1 VPPQHTTKSRARDT
15 SDGGRSSEPDEPI
28 GTLRP
33 VNTGRDEHDDDV
45 EQFDDSDRLELDERD
60 EPDESPADLQ
70 MMETARRRYGAVG
83 AFVAGGMLGLDRIL
97 GRKVKEEAPVVWEA
111 AGEPEDIDRGMTID
125 IDDETSVVSAP
136 NRARRRN
143 VRKRRNNGSDAV

>member
-1 VPPQHTTKSRARDT
+1 
-15 SDGGRSSEPDEPI
+15 
-28 GTLRP
+28 
-33 VNTGRDEHDDDV
+33 VNTGRPEPDEHDEPV
-45 EQFDDSDRLELDERD
+45 END
-60 EPDESPADLQ
+60 EPVAASELPADLH

-125 IDDETSVVSAP
+125 IDDETSVVSTP

-143 VRKRRNNGSDAV
+143 VRKRRNNGIEAD

>member
-1 VPPQHTTKSRARDT
+1 MYSRLRWWTPDVESATARYSGSVNRPDDALAPDDASLPENASPPHVSVP
-15 SDGGRSSEPDEPI
+15 
-28 GTLRP
+28 
-33 VNTGRDEHDDDV
+33 DDV
-45 EQFDDSDRLELDERD
+45 H
-60 EPDESPADLQ
+60 

-125 IDDETSVVSAP
+125 IDDDTSVVSTP
-136 NRARRRN
+136 HRARQRVIRRRRN
-143 VRKRRNNGSDAV
+143 GGSTIGSIDEG

>member
-1 VPPQHTTKSRARDT
+1 MDTHPDPIATLTDVSRDDAPPNDDSLPPHDSL
-15 SDGGRSSEPDEPI
+15 PNDESMP
-28 GTLRP
+28 
-33 VNTGRDEHDDDV
+33 DDV
-45 EQFDDSDRLELDERD
+45 R
-60 EPDESPADLQ
+60 

-111 AGEPEDIDRGMTID
+111 SGEPEDIDRGMTID

-136 NRARRRN
+136 HRARQRVIRR
-143 VRKRRNNGSDAV
+143 RRNNGSDVA

>member
-1 VPPQHTTKSRARDT
+1 MLVVVDTHRASR
-15 SDGGRSSEPDEPI
+15 SDRYPDA
-28 GTLRP
+28 
-33 VNTGRDEHDDDV
+33 VNTGRDHDDEHV
-45 EQFDDSDRLELDERD
+45 APAVPGELDEAPT
-60 EPDESPADLQ
+60 ELQMPADLH

-97 GRKVKEEAPVVWEA
+97 GRKAKEEAPVVWEA
-111 AGEPEDIDRGMTID
+111 AGEPEDIDRGMTIE

-143 VRKRRNNGSDAV
+143 VRKRRNNGTEAD

>member
-1 VPPQHTTKSRARDT
+1 MN
-15 SDGGRSSEPDEPI
+15 DGGHSSEPDDSLSTL
-28 GTLRP
+28 GT
-33 VNTGRDEHDDDV
+33 VNTGRPEPDEHDEPDDA
-45 EQFDDSDRLELDERD
+45 SERD
-60 EPDESPADLQ
+60 DGPMPNDPQLPADVQ
-70 MMETARRRYGAVG
+70 MMQTAQRRYGAVG

-143 VRKRRNNGSDAV
+143 VRKRRNNGTDAD

>member
-1 VPPQHTTKSRARDT
+1 MN
-15 SDGGRSSEPDEPI
+15 DGGLSSERHVPI
-28 GTLRP
+28 GTLSS
-33 VNTGRDEHDDDV
+33 VSTGRH
-45 EQFDDSDRLELDERD
+45 
-60 EPDESPADLQ
+60 EPDERNERDDAGERDDVATPNDPELPADLH

-143 VRKRRNNGSDAV
+143 VRKRRNNGSEAD

>member
-1 VPPQHTTKSRARDT
+1 MSAER
-15 SDGGRSSEPDEPI
+15 
-28 GTLRP
+28 
-33 VNTGRDEHDDDV
+33 
-45 EQFDDSDRLELDERD
+45 DERD
-60 EPDESPADLQ
+60 DHVEASEREELPADLQ
-70 MMETARRRYGAVG
+70 MMQSAQRRYGAVG

-136 NRARRRN
+136 NRGRRRN
-143 VRKRRNNGSDAV
+143 VRKRRNNGSDAG